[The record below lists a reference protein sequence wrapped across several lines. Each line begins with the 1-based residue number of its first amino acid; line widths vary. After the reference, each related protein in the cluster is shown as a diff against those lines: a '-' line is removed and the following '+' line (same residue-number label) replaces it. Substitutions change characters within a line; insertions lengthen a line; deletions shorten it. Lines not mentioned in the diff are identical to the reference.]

1 MSPVLRRI
9 VYVFSYEL
17 FAILLTSVALILM
30 GFGGGNSGIVAVT
43 SSAVALIWNYA
54 WTSAFEAWEK
64 RQEGQSRSVARRV
77 VHAVGFEAGLVLIL
91 VPILAWILS
100 VTLLD
105 ALILE
110 AGLLVFF
117 LFYTFP
123 FSWLFDRFVPPARS
137 TPAKA
142 QNSTR

>member
-17 FAILLTSVALILM
+17 FAIALTSVALILM
-30 GFGGGNSGIVAVT
+30 GFGGGHSGIVAIM

-64 RQEGQSRSVARRV
+64 RQADPSRTVVRRV

-100 VTLLD
+100 VTVLA

-117 LFYTFP
+117 LFYTFA
-123 FSWLFDRFVPPARS
+123 FSWLFDRFVPPAR
-137 TPAKA
+137 PAAAKA
-142 QNSTR
+142 QKSTT